1 MEHGTRIDQDIGAR
15 IRALRSGRGWTLDE
29 LATRSGVSRAMLV
42 PDHAYTPD
50 GRLAPTT
57 FFYKRL

>member
-1 MEHGTRIDQDIGAR
+1 
-15 IRALRSGRGWTLDE
+15 

-42 PDHAYTPD
+42 PDHAYMPD
-50 GRLAPTT
+50 GRLAPTP